1 MDDMKATTTSL
12 AQLAQLSDKDLLH
25 RAHHLRLQALHGDR
39 RAQGAAHAHEAE
51 IRRRFGCPVPQDGV
65 DRRSC

>member
-1 MDDMKATTTSL
+1 MT
-12 AQLAQLSDKDLLH
+12 QLAQLTDEELLH

-51 IRRRFGCPVPQDGV
+51 IRRRFGTPVPQPAV
-65 DRRSC
+65 DRQRY